1 MLMGIVFQLYGILKP
16 EKIEIPLIFF
26 MATLAV
32 SLVVFC
38 NVPDQTTP

>member
-1 MLMGIVFQLYGILKP
+1 MGIRFLQIHSIQKP
-16 EKIEIPLIFF
+16 EKTEIPLIFF
-26 MATLAV
+26 MATVAI